1 MVGDIKQSIYGF
13 RLARPELFLEKYH
26 TYAKDG
32 ESQQRIDLDKNFRSR
47 PEVLAT
53 ANYVFRKLMSP
64 ELGGIAYDEAASLH
78 AGAAFP
84 ALPEMEEEKTEPWQ
98 MRHMKRNFCCWMTR
112 RRSWKMISPAR
123 QRWKRRRLPLRRASA
138 RWSEMRKSWT
148 KRPGNTGKFSTAIS

>member
-26 TYAKDG
+26 TYQKEG

-78 AGAAFP
+78 AGAA
-84 ALPEMEEEKTEPWQ
+84 LPEK
-98 MRHMKRNFCCWMTR
+98 
-112 RRSWKMISPAR
+112 
-123 QRWKRRRLPLRRASA
+123 KRRKYGSVAEGIRNGASA
-138 RWSEMRKSWT
+138 AG
-148 KRPGNTGKFSTAIS
+148 RPGAGAGR